1 MIYIRLFSLVVSFLI
16 HIHATYPHNPYY
28 YTSRFHLSYPGSPSL
43 PIPADLPR
51 STAESADEGR
61 RRAPTQCGGEFRC
74 SADENANELQRRP
87 PAQRGGKFDMVIAC
101 NAIVR
106 YHSAMLEH
114 ALYTRMAVAGAT
126 VGAAM
131 VEVTAAAF
139 C

>member
-1 MIYIRLFSLVVSFLI
+1 MIHTRLFSLVVSFLI

-28 YTSRFHLSYPGSPSL
+28 YTLRYHLSYSRSLSL

-51 STAESADEGR
+51 SPAESAFEGR
-61 RRAPTQCGGEFRC
+61 RRALTQRGGEFLFSTDE
-74 SADENANELQRRP
+74 SASKPQRRS
-87 PAQRGGKFDMVIAC
+87 PAQSGGKFDMVIAC